1 MFKFIIFIM
10 LIVIGMYLLFVDSSL
25 TEYIYEKKRKFNT
38 QRIERQIIKCF
49 YSSDELN
56 LTTVYN
62 VDIDSIRNLLNEC
75 GYFDAEIKQIKSK
88 NLTVIKGKHSN
99 NI

>member
-1 MFKFIIFIM
+1 MFKFTIFII

-38 QRIERQIIKCF
+38 QRIERRIIKCF

-75 GYFDAEIKQIKSK
+75 GYLDAEIKQIKSK
-88 NLTVIKGKHSN
+88 NLTVIKGKNSN
-99 NI
+99 NV